1 MTQTSHT
8 LWTAAD
14 IQAHCER
21 YGLHLPETSM
31 RRMQELSSNVSLTGM
46 AIPRM
51 PSKDCEPA
59 WIFAMPAAP
68 LNREEP

>member
-1 MTQTSHT
+1 MTTNQ

-14 IQAHCER
+14 IQAHCDR
-21 YGLHLPETSM
+21 YGLRLPEPLM

-51 PSKDCEPA
+51 PYKDREPA
-59 WIFAMPAAP
+59 FVFNLPAP
-68 LNREEP
+68 TPNREES